1 MMNLSIKQFQ
11 QVQRKINLEIRKITI
26 VTGVNGIGKTNIS
39 KLLYCLLK
47 SNCYNRCEPALETVN
62 EKIVHLLKKLQS
74 LHNIDFNL
82 DYYEDDNQYY
92 YIDNYM
98 ELKDEFIKDNLRL
111 YKDYSEDF
119 ELIDKLIKIVSDDSI
134 ELHVS
139 LLRTFLMRMFDSNI
153 FTGEI
158 CLSQKDC
165 DDVYNVNFTDY
176 DFYDDD
182 FLDYSGNCCVYDN
195 VFYIDNSGTVLD
207 YIDCTGIFSC
217 DHVNSINDSLHV
229 NNTTLFDGDVNK
241 DLIVLEDELVD
252 IIGGVFEF
260 NDMGRL
266 VFNSNDGIV
275 SSLSCTSGGVR
286 NLGVLYL
293 LLHNRQITG
302 DSFIIFDE
310 VENNLHPEL
319 QLVFAKWL
327 CKLVE
332 KVGVHVYVNS
342 KSPLFI
348 EAIEVFSRKHRLDE
362 DTSYILLDYCK
373 DGQIK
378 SAHFDYNG
386 LFRLYNNLGDPY
398 DIIDEQRVQNILN
411 L

>member
-1 MMNLSIKQFQ
+1 MNLSIKQFQ
-11 QVQRKINLEIRKITI
+11 QIQRKINLEIGKITI

-47 SNCYNRCEPALETVN
+47 SNCIYRCEPALETVN
-62 EKIVHLLKKLQS
+62 EKIDYLLKKLQS
-74 LHNIDFNL
+74 IHNIDFNL
-82 DYYEDDNQYY
+82 DYDYEDEYY
-92 YIDNYM
+92 YVDNYM
-98 ELKDEFIKDNLRL
+98 ELKNEFINDNLRL
-111 YKDYSEDF
+111 YKEYYEDF

-139 LLRTFLMRMFDSNI
+139 LLRTYLMRMFGSNI

-165 DDVYNVNFTDY
+165 DSFYKVNFTDY
-176 DFYDDD
+176 DFYDDS
-182 FLDYSGNCCVYDN
+182 FLDYNKDCCVFDN
-195 VFYIDNSGTVLD
+195 VFYIDSSGTVLD
-207 YIDCTGIFSC
+207 YIDSKGIFSC
-217 DHVNSINDSLHV
+217 DHVNSINHSLHV

-241 DLIVLEDELVD
+241 DLIELEDELVD

-260 NDMGRL
+260 DDMGSL
-266 VFNSNDGIV
+266 VFKSNDGIV
-275 SSLSCTSGGVR
+275 SSLACTSGGVK

-293 LLHNRQITG
+293 LLHNRQITD

-310 VENNLHPEL
+310 LGNNLHPEL
-319 QLVFAKWL
+319 QLCFAKWL

-332 KVGVHVYVNS
+332 KVGVHIYVNS
-342 KSPLFI
+342 KNPLFI

-362 DTSYILLDYCK
+362 DISYILLDYCK

-378 SAHFDYNG
+378 SLHFDYNG
-386 LFRLYNNLGDPY
+386 LFKLYNNLGDPY
-398 DIIDEQRVQNILN
+398 DIIDEQRVRNILD